1 MSARLHGGPRPF
13 VLVRSE
19 DVSGVSGTGIVAEGV
34 VFSDGTVALRWL
46 SQWPTSVV
54 FHDRGLESVERVHGH
69 DGRTVVRFLDEHA
82 DDDAAAAGGPSPL
95 SWDHCAACRGS
106 GVVPS
111 APGGGVDGNTWCPQ
125 CTGTGLVRVEL

>member
-1 MSARLHGGPRPF
+1 MSARVHGGPRPL

-82 DDDAAAAGGPSPL
+82 D
-95 SWDHCAACRGS
+95 
-106 GVVPS
+106 
-111 APGGGVDGNTWCPQ
+111 GGGVDGNTWCPA
-125 CTGTGLVRVEL
+125 CSGTGLVRVPL